1 MTCRQMIIAGGGLA
15 TLLVFP
21 SLGFAQS
28 LGSAASFAIL
38 AGTTVT
44 NTGSLTRVQGSV
56 GVSPGTGITGLPT
69 GQPFSGSVHDNDGV
83 AALAQSD
90 LTIAYDAL
98 VAMTCGTDLTGQ
110 DLGGKTLT
118 PGVYCF
124 SSSAGLTGI
133 LTLDGQGN
141 PDAVFVFQ
149 IVSTLTTAM
158 NAFVSTINGVQNTN
172 VYWQVGSSATL
183 GSGTVLKGNIVAL
196 TSITLNTSVAVEGRA
211 LARNGAVTMDNTFIG
226 DATTPTLA
234 PSWGAVK
241 MLYR

>member
-1 MTCRQMIIAGGGLA
+1 MIISGGGLA
-15 TLLVFP
+15 ALLCFP

-44 NTGSLTRVQGSV
+44 NTGSLTLIQGSV
-56 GVSPGTGITGLPT
+56 GVSPGTGITGLPP
-69 GQPFSGSVHDNDGV
+69 GQPFSGSLHDNDGV
-83 AALAQSD
+83 AAQAQLD
-90 LTIAYDAL
+90 LTTAYDAL
-98 VAMTCGTDLTGQ
+98 VGMTCGTDLTGQ
-110 DLGGKTLT
+110 DLGGMTLT

-124 SSSAGLTGI
+124 SSSAELTGI
-133 LTLDGQGN
+133 LTLDGQSN

-149 IVSTLTTAM
+149 IVSTLTTAT
-158 NAFVSTINGVQNTN
+158 NAFVDATNGLQKTN
-172 VYWQVGSSATL
+172 IYWQVGSSATL
-183 GSGTVLKGNIVAL
+183 GMGTILKGNIVAL

-211 LARNGAVTMDNTFIG
+211 LARNGEVTMNNNFVG

-234 PSWGAVK
+234 STWGMVK

>member
-1 MTCRQMIIAGGGLA
+1 
-15 TLLVFP
+15 
-21 SLGFAQS
+21 
-28 LGSAASFAIL
+28 
-38 AGTTVT
+38 
-44 NTGSLTRVQGSV
+44 
-56 GVSPGTGITGLPT
+56 
-69 GQPFSGSVHDNDGV
+69 
-83 AALAQSD
+83 
-90 LTIAYDAL
+90 
-98 VAMTCGTDLTGQ
+98 MTCGTDLTGQ

-133 LTLDGQGN
+133 LTLDGQSN
-141 PDAVFVFQ
+141 PDAVFVFR
-149 IVSTLTTAM
+149 IGSTLTTAM
-158 NAFVSTINGVQNTN
+158 NAFVSAINGVQNTN

-183 GSGTVLKGNIVAL
+183 GSGTILKGNIVAL

-211 LARNGAVTMDNTFIG
+211 LARNGAVTMNNNFVG